1 MFRRYEA
8 AALSLLP
15 VIGMASD
22 GYGDRAIMVVMMVRW
37 LIPRAGLC
45 VCVVKYGSCWRYLAE
60 IGYTWR
66 YCLRTVFP
74 ICSKCIKSLVACQLL
89 DLF

>member
-1 MFRRYEA
+1 MFSRYEA
-8 AALSLLP
+8 AASSLLP

-45 VCVVKYGSCWRYLAE
+45 VCVVKYGSCWRYLAK
-60 IGYTWR
+60 IGYTW
-66 YCLRTVFP
+66 
-74 ICSKCIKSLVACQLL
+74 
-89 DLF
+89 

>member
-1 MFRRYEA
+1 MFSRYEA

-22 GYGDRAIMVVMMVRW
+22 GYGDRAIMVVMMVRS

-45 VCVVKYGSCWRYLAE
+45 VCVVKYGSCWQNRLHVT
-60 IGYTWR
+60 ILSTDS
-66 YCLRTVFP
+66 
-74 ICSKCIKSLVACQLL
+74 ISHM
-89 DLF
+89 

>member
-1 MFRRYEA
+1 MFSRYEA
-8 AALSLLP
+8 AASSLLP

-60 IGYTWR
+60 IGYTW
-66 YCLRTVFP
+66 LSPTT
-74 ICSKCIKSLVACQLL
+74 
-89 DLF
+89 LFFWYVCVPNRPF

>member
-1 MFRRYEA
+1 MFSRYEA
-8 AALSLLP
+8 AASSLLP

-45 VCVVKYGSCWRYLAE
+45 VCVVKYGSCRRYLAE
-60 IGYTWR
+60 IGYTWL
-66 YCLRTVFP
+66 YCLRTVFMTRSVKKLAA
-74 ICSKCIKSLVACQLL
+74 ISLVTRQN
-89 DLF
+89 

>member
-1 MFRRYEA
+1 MFSRYETA
-8 AALSLLP
+8 ASSLLP

-45 VCVVKYGSCWRYLAE
+45 VCVVKYGSYRRYLAE
-60 IGYTWR
+60 IGYTW
-66 YCLRTVFP
+66 
-74 ICSKCIKSLVACQLL
+74 LL
-89 DLF
+89 STDSIYDP